1 MDHSAHNKL
10 ISFIWSIADD
20 CLRDV
25 YVRGK
30 YRDVILPMVVL
41 RRLDTLL
48 EPSKEAVLAEV
59 TFQIEEMQATELD
72 DAPLIDEAGYV
83 FYNTSKWTL
92 KGLYST
98 ATNNQQILLANV
110 EEYLNGFSANVKE
123 IIECFNLKAQIR
135 HMAGKDVLLDV
146 LEKFVSP
153 YINLTPHD
161 KEDPEGNKQPA
172 LTNLGMG
179 YVFEELIRKF
189 NEDNNEEA
197 GEHFTPREVIEL
209 MTHLVFDPIKG
220 DLPLTLT
227 VYDPAC
233 GSGGMLTET
242 QNFIHEKY
250 PVENTTRDINL
261 YGKEINDETYA
272 ICKSDMMIKGNDP
285 KNIKMGSTLSTDEF
299 AGQRF
304 DFCLSNPPYGKS
316 WATEQKYIKEG
327 SDVIDSRFIVD
338 LADYWGNSAPVDAT
352 PRSSDGQLLFLM
364 EMVSKMKSTASS
376 PLGSRIASVHNGSSL
391 FTGDAGSGESNIR
404 RYLIENDMLDAI
416 VQLPNNLFYNTGI
429 TTYIWLL
436 NNNKPETRQGKVQL
450 IDASLLFKKLR
461 KNLGNKNC
469 EFSPEHI
476 TEITQTYLDSA
487 SIDRK
492 LNDQGDAAG
501 IAAKVFN
508 NDDFGYYKVN
518 IERPDRRKAQFKA
531 DLIEPLRF
539 DKALREPMEHL
550 YAEYGEDVYKADF
563 FSANE
568 KAKEKEIISW
578 CEDNDISLNAKAKAK
593 LLSSDTWDNGRLL
606 VALGNKLGE
615 TITKEYSDFN
625 VFKKDV
631 EAQFKTIS
639 DDVLA
644 TIKSGKRK
652 AFCATVM
659 NAVSWYDESAEKV
672 IKKVVKFKQEKLDEL
687 LHNLDCAETD
697 LADFGFYPVMV
708 KGKAKKLEFTTF
720 ESNSDLRDAES
731 VPLTYLNDKASN
743 NSAIHQYFFD
753 EIQPHLDE
761 AWINL
766 DSTKIG
772 YDISFNKY
780 FYQHKALRSMDD
792 VASDIINL
800 EQKAEGL
807 IAEILG
813 VESLGVNLAKV
824 QGE

>member
-48 EPSKEAVLAEV
+48 EPTKDAVLAEV
-59 TFQIEEMQATELD
+59 KFQTEDMQATELD
-72 DAPLIDEAGYV
+72 DAPLIAESCYV

-92 KGLYST
+92 KSLFST

-135 HMAGKDVLLDV
+135 HMAAKDVLLDV

-153 YINLTPHD
+153 YINLTPDD
-161 KEDPEGNKQPA
+161 KEDPDGNKQPA

-209 MTHLVFDPIKG
+209 MTHLVFDPIKA

-242 QNFIHEKY
+242 QNFIYEKY

-285 KNIKMGSTLSTDEF
+285 KNIKVGSTLSIDEF

-316 WATEQKYIKEG
+316 WASEQKHIKEG
-327 SDVIDSRFIVD
+327 ADVIDSRFIVE
-338 LADYWGNSAPVDAT
+338 LADYWGNTSPVDAA

-364 EMVSKMKSTASS
+364 EMVSKMKPTASS

-404 RYLIENDMLDAI
+404 RYIIENDMLDAI

-436 NNNKPETRQGKVQL
+436 NNNKPAARQGKVQL
-450 IDASLLFKKLR
+450 IDGSLLFRKLR

-476 TEITQTYLDSA
+476 SQITQTYLDAA

-492 LNDQGDAAG
+492 LNDQGDAQG

-518 IERPDRRKAQFKA
+518 IERPDRRKAQFKTG
-531 DLIEPLRF
+531 LIEPLRF
-539 DKALREPMEHL
+539 EKSLREPMEHL
-550 YAEYGEDVYKADF
+550 YAQYGDDVYKADF
-563 FSANE
+563 FSAKE
-568 KAKEKEIISW
+568 KVKEKEIISW
-578 CEDNDISLNAKAKAK
+578 CEESDISLNAKAKSK
-593 LLSSDTWDNGRLL
+593 LLSFDTWENGRLL
-606 VALGNKLGE
+606 VTLANKLAE
-615 TITKEYSDFN
+615 TNRQEYSDFN
-625 VFKKDV
+625 TFKSDV
-631 EAQFKTIS
+631 ETQFKTVSADI
-639 DDVLA
+639 LE

-652 AFCATVM
+652 AFYTTVV

-687 LHNLDCAETD
+687 LYHLGCTEAG
-697 LADFGFYPVMV
+697 LADFGFYTIE
-708 KGKAKKLEFTTF
+708 GKKLEFMTC
-720 ESNSDLRDAES
+720 EPSSDLRDAES

-743 NSAIHQYFFD
+743 NSAIHQYFLD
-753 EIQPHLDE
+753 EVRPHVDE

-772 YDISFNKY
+772 YEISFNKY
-780 FYQHKALRSMDD
+780 FYQHKPLRDMDD

-807 IAEILG
+807 IADILG
-813 VESLGVNLAKV
+813 VDIAKV
-824 QGE
+824 HGA